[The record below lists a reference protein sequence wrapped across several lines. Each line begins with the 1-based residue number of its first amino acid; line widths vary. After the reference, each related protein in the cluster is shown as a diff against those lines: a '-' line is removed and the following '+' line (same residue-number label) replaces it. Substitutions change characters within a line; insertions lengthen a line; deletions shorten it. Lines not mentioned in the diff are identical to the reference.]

1 MVELPQVR
9 GDPKKGLLAYYRV
22 LAVEPLR
29 PNPQEAKGE
38 NMKKEILKGL
48 TMVTLVLAIALA
60 TAAVTANAQ
69 SAKKVV
75 ADIPFAFVVGDQTLS
90 AGEYTMKSTT
100 APANGLLI
108 QNAEGQ
114 SEALRNTFPIEPRQN
129 RRNARLVFHRYGQ
142 RYFLAEV
149 WTGAGNVGRHL
160 MKSRQERA
168 IERELATI
176 ASKGEQ
182 SESCE
187 IVEVAVLR

>member
-1 MVELPQVR
+1 
-9 GDPKKGLLAYYRV
+9 
-22 LAVEPLR
+22 
-29 PNPQEAKGE
+29 
-38 NMKKEILKGL
+38 MKKEILKGL

-60 TAAVTANAQ
+60 TAVASANAQ
-69 SAKKVV
+69 SAKKVA

-90 AGEYTMKSTT
+90 AGEYTMKATT
-100 APANGLLI
+100 APANGVMI
-108 QNAEGQ
+108 QDASGK
-114 SEALRNTFPIEPRQN
+114 SETLRLTFPIEPRQN
-129 RRNARLVFHRYGQ
+129 RRSARLVFHRYGQ

-160 MKSRQERA
+160 LKSRQERA

-182 SESCE
+182 SEGCE